1 MKVKICGLNPTRDV
15 QLCIDLNIEYLG
27 FIFYEKSPRNV
38 KLKDVEIL
46 KNYKKRSSSFV
57 AVSVNP
63 NNEFIEDIVL
73 DNFDFIQ
80 LHGSESNDRVN
91 EIKSMGLKVIKVIKI
106 KSEAD
111 IEDYKKYNNADI
123 ILFDTPGMEKSIEFP
138 KNLISKLPKGDR
150 YALAGSISIDNIE
163 NIVKLG
169 VNFFDLSSSLETKLG
184 HKDHLKIQI
193 FMKKIKLIN
202 ENTIV

>member
-1 MKVKICGLNPTRDV
+1 MKIKICGLNPTRDV

-138 KNLISKLPKGDR
+138 KDLIAKLPRGEK
-150 YALAGSISIDNIE
+150 YALAGSVSEKNIE
-163 NIVKLG
+163 NIMKLG
-169 VNFFDLSSSLETKLG
+169 VTFCDLSSSLESDTEIG
-184 HKDHLKIQI
+184 YKDHS
-193 FMKKIKLIN
+193 KIKKFIEKVN
-202 ENTIV
+202 EIKN

>member
-138 KNLISKLPKGDR
+138 KDLIAKLPRGEK
-150 YALAGSISIDNIE
+150 YALAGSVSEKNIE
-163 NIVKLG
+163 NIMKLG
-169 VNFFDLSSSLETKLG
+169 VTFCDLSSSLESDTEIG
-184 HKDHLKIQI
+184 YKDHS
-193 FMKKIKLIN
+193 KIKKFIKKVN
-202 ENTIV
+202 EIKN